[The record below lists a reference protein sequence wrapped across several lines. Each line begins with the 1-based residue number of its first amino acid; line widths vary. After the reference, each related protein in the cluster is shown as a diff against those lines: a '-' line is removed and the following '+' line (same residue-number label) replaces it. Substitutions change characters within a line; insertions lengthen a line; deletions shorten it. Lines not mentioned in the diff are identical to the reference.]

1 MFPKDNFINTL
12 VLDAH
17 ISIRHLNVW
26 DYASKSVWEA
36 AQTWEVSRLLD
47 DERKIGVREWFEKR
61 STFKRKLGEKTKK
74 NKRRLESSGLAQAEA
89 K

>member
-1 MFPKDNFINTL
+1 MFPKENFINTL

-36 AQTWEVSRLLD
+36 AQADEVSRLID
-47 DERKIGVREWFEKR
+47 EERKIGVREWFEKR
-61 STFKRKLGEKTKK
+61 TTFKRKLGERKKK
-74 NKRRLESSGLAQAEA
+74 NKRKLESSGLAQA
-89 K
+89 